1 MKKIFAIFLVLIIV
15 FSCVGCFGPDSVEN
29 ECPEEE
35 KTPLSTPIVVYEIDI
50 EIKGNEFNS
59 FLENPSMEKL
69 NKWKK
74 YEHTHV
80 NSPAQM
86 FLSIPLFIKENLV
99 KFVTDKKAVEDY
111 LAQNNVNGTIKNI
124 ALFQGPHCPVTIWV
138 ETEDKSVFI
147 EIDYIY
153 RNEEEYTYKIYTHEE
168 YKEAFLYRDAK
179 LIANGKDIIPSNA
192 RILSA
197 DDHDDIYV
205 PLFDVLREL
214 DVEIDD
220 RDKNKIKMSVNGE
233 ICYLEPE
240 QLLYNSKDEDKENG
254 RLGLLSG
261 GLILLWQ
268 EDGVYYV
275 NSMVLSIF
283 TNALNLSVDQDVNR
297 ETNTITIS
305 IKENDNK

>member
-1 MKKIFAIFLVLIIV
+1 MKKTITMLLALLLV
-15 FSCVGCFGPDSVEN
+15 FSCAGCFGNSVEH
-29 ECPEEE
+29 ERPEEE
-35 KTPLSTPIVVYEIDI
+35 KTPLSAPVVVYEIGI

-69 NKWKK
+69 NTWKK

-80 NSPAQM
+80 DSPAQM

-99 KFVTDKKAVEDY
+99 KFVSDKVAVQEY
-111 LAQNNVNGTIKNI
+111 LSQNGVNGTIKNI

-138 ETEDKSVFI
+138 EMEDKSVFI
-147 EIDYIY
+147 EIEHISL
-153 RNEEEYTYKIYTHEE
+153 NEEEYTYKIYTHEE

-179 LIANGKDIIPSNA
+179 LIANGKEIIPSNS
-192 RILSA
+192 RILKEI
-197 DDHDDIYV
+197 DHDDIYV
-205 PLFDVLREL
+205 PLFEVLRAL

-220 RDKNKIKMSVNGE
+220 RDKNKIKMSANGE

-254 RLGLLSG
+254 RIGLTSG
-261 GLILLWQ
+261 GLTLLCQ

-275 NSMVLSIF
+275 NSFVLSIF
-283 TNALNLSVDQDVNR
+283 TNALNLSVDQDISR

-305 IKENDNK
+305 IKENNNE